1 MFNSVLSCEMTSYI
15 ELRKQCV
22 TQSSIRGDIC
32 VLKSLDQLLIS
43 NNISDKRI
51 SEELISAWMHSL
63 TGASKTVSDKVIILR
78 GFVKYLQSMGIYCF
92 LPESPR
98 CKSDYIPY
106 IFSDEE
112 LSAIIRIADNLKDML
127 LCNQHTPNIELVI
140 PMVLRILMGCGTR
153 LGETMEL
160 KRMDV
165 DFEHRTLLLRITKY
179 SRERM
184 IPVHD
189 SLIRI
194 LERYC
199 LALGIMYE
207 PNAYLFPGKKL
218 KTHLTTR
225 QVDEWFSR
233 ILEVATIDRHQ
244 KEPGKRGA
252 CLHCLRHVFVLKSMQ
267 QLEKAGHSVDMND
280 LLLPTYL
287 GHKCLLDTDRYMRL
301 SGAQSPETI
310 ERFESF
316 TVGLIP
322 NVEDAYEEE

>member
-1 MFNSVLSCEMTSYI
+1 MFNSVLSCEMTSYV

-22 TQSSIRGDIC
+22 SKSSIKGDIC
-32 VLKSLDQLLIS
+32 VLKSLDRFLIS
-43 NNISDKRI
+43 NNIFDKNL
-51 SEELISAWMHSL
+51 SEELINAWMQSL
-63 TGASKTVSDKVIILR
+63 NGASKTVSDKVTILR
-78 GFVKYLQSMGIYCF
+78 GFVKYLRSMGIYCF
-92 LPESPR
+92 LPECPR

-112 LSAIIRIADNLKDML
+112 LSAVIRIADNLKDML
-127 LCNQHTPNIELVI
+127 LYNQHTPNIELVI

-153 LGETMEL
+153 IEETMEL
-160 KRMDV
+160 KRVDI
-165 DFEHRTLLLRITKY
+165 DFEYRTLHLRTTKY
-179 SRERM
+179 SKERM

-199 LALGIMYE
+199 LTLGIMYD
-207 PNAYLFPGKKL
+207 PDAYLFPGRKQ

-225 QVDEWFSR
+225 QVEIWFLR
-233 ILEVATIDRHQ
+233 ILEAADIYRHQ

-267 QLEKAGHSVDMND
+267 KLEKAGHPVDMND

-301 SGAQSPETI
+301 SGVQSPETI
-310 ERFESF
+310 ERFENF

-322 NVEDAYEEE
+322 DVEDTYEEE